1 MCRFVCCSCL
11 TERYQLPRIS
21 SFADL
26 AAKLDAAGDFGS
38 LRAAIAARLE
48 EWEGEIKADWRAVLA
63 RVPKGR
69 VVPRSYEEALEH
81 VMRDDACNGR
91 FHDLPAMPRRP
102 LSHSAAP
109 ALRARSARRRARPPT
124 TSRPRGASISRL

>member
-26 AAKLDAAGDFGS
+26 AAKLDAAGDFGA

-48 EWEGEIKADWRAVLA
+48 AWEGEIKEDWRAVIA
-63 RVPKGR
+63 RIPKGR
-69 VVPRSYEEALEH
+69 AVPRSYEEALEH
-81 VMRDDACNGR
+81 VVHADSVQAQ
-91 FHDLPAMPRRP
+91 
-102 LSHSAAP
+102 
-109 ALRARSARRRARPPT
+109 
-124 TSRPRGASISRL
+124 